1 MLSAAL
7 LSGCAPLVGCTTNQ
21 SFGSYEQYIQ
31 DYYDHVP
38 LDEIQ
43 TLVYHFV
50 PDARTKYTDLIRLSQ
65 VNSVI
70 LQSSDAS
77 QLIYNVSLELIFQNE
92 PQLNFQFTVSINKS
106 DYLISYPS
114 HKSVR
119 VPGKGKDLAWG
130 NYLEKNGFEVM
141 QAWLNYYYNGTPL
154 IHHVVWKKE
163 YYYKKLV
170 QLTPGPLVHNY
181 IYATMELFFAI
192 KPDHESSDFYYDS
205 FQLTTFVTNS
215 ATLNYPAYIPS
226 LIETST

>member
-1 MLSAAL
+1 MLSTAL
-7 LSGCAPLVGCTTNQ
+7 LSGCAPLVGCTNNQ
-21 SFGSYEQYIQ
+21 NFGRYEQYIQ

-70 LQSSDAS
+70 LQSSDVS
-77 QLIYNVSLELIFQNE
+77 QLIYNVSLELIFDNE

-130 NYLEKNGFEVM
+130 
-141 QAWLNYYYNGTPL
+141 
-154 IHHVVWKKE
+154 
-163 YYYKKLV
+163 KL
-170 QLTPGPLVHNY
+170 LRR
-181 IYATMELFFAI
+181 
-192 KPDHESSDFYYDS
+192 K
-205 FQLTTFVTNS
+205 
-215 ATLNYPAYIPS
+215 
-226 LIETST
+226 